1 MKTLFLRLV
10 SITAFVVLLP
20 GVAFA
25 KGPGLRHTTLDGP
38 GIRHPIHLEEHY
50 PDVLGILLDDAIGM
64 HLFGSPS
71 KSDIARDRAPTADL
85 GPRYQLG
92 YHMVWGK
99 PVEIDFYPYADGGPV
114 AYASPRQSV
123 PVPIGHT
130 GEDHEF
136 PVHAGW
142 YDYKPALVD
151 LLQEEGLPTENE
163 IDDGAGS
170 PSILF
175 VAALIM
181 SLTAALARL
190 RHRWRQ
196 RDPLVV
202 RPPAQREGMS
212 PR

>member
-1 MKTLFLRLV
+1 MKALCLKLV

-25 KGPGLRHTTLDGP
+25 KGPGLRHVTLDGP
-38 GIRHPIHLEEHY
+38 GIGHVIHLEEHY

-64 HLFGSPS
+64 HLFGSAS
-71 KSDIARDRAPTADL
+71 RSDIARNRAPTANL
-85 GPRYQLG
+85 GPRFQLG

-99 PVEIDFYPYADGGPV
+99 PVGIDFYPYTDGGPV

-130 GEDHEF
+130 GEDYEF

-170 PSILF
+170 ASILI
-175 VAALIM
+175 VAAVIM
-181 SLTAALARL
+181 SLTAALAGL
-190 RHRWRQ
+190 RHRWRHEGKMLDEA
-196 RDPLVV
+196 RDRL
-202 RPPAQREGMS
+202 A
-212 PR
+212 